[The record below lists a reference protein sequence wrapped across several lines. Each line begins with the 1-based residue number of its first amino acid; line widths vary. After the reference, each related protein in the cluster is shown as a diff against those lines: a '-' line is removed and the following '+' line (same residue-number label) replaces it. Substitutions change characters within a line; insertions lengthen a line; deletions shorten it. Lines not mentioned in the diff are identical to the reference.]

1 MKELK
6 YIEKIRR
13 EDSLLSL
20 PQSLSQILNMVG
32 GDDFSVDDL
41 TRVIL
46 KDPGLTSKI
55 LKLANSAFYQRRSRI
70 ATVNQAVM
78 MLGIIQVKCLALSA
92 SVFRP
97 DILVSK
103 YKIDVKD
110 LFSHFISVALG
121 CRMLA
126 EVTGMEA
133 TEEAFIAGLLHDVG
147 VVYLIHHF
155 PADYQE
161 VISRVDKYPQLIDAE
176 RDILGTDHAAL
187 GYILAQKWNFPEPLA
202 EAIALHHEIPD
213 SVSEI
218 RLVHIVQLSELLNKP
233 MMDDRTRHLEQRL
246 SSLEFLSQALKI
258 DRKKLD
264 EISFSLLTETIGTAE
279 YMGIDIGDPVEVL
292 ARANKELYTSFI
304 TIENLFRERQ
314 ELTQRIL
321 SEERRAAVL
330 ETKNVAMATLSH
342 YVNNAA
348 MAISG
353 RAQLIRM
360 LRGKGNIV
368 DPDNRLDA
376 VLQVVDKSIKKIMA
390 VLSEMRELTNLD
402 ELEKYSE
409 SLAVNIDERIRRR
422 MELMSDDVG
431 LEMTKA
437 PVPRK

>member
-20 PQSLSQILNMVG
+20 PQSLSQILAMVG
-32 GDDFSVDDL
+32 NDDFSVNDL
-41 TRVIL
+41 ARVIL

-55 LKLANSAFYQRRSRI
+55 LKMANSAFYQQRSRI
-70 ATVNQAVM
+70 ASVNQAVM

-92 SVFRP
+92 SVFRA
-97 DILVSK
+97 DIMAAK
-103 YKIDVKD
+103 YKIDIKD
-110 LFSHFISVALG
+110 LFNHFISVALG
-121 CRMLA
+121 GRMVA
-126 EVTGMEA
+126 EAIGMES
-133 TEEAFIAGLLHDVG
+133 TEEAFIAGLLHDIG

-161 VISRVDKYPQLIDAE
+161 VISQVDKYSGLIEAE

-187 GYILAQKWNFPEPLA
+187 GYLLAEKWNFPPALA
-202 EAIALHHEIPD
+202 EAIAHHHDVLET
-213 SVSEI
+213 VTEV
-218 RLVHIVQLSELLNKP
+218 RLVHIVQLSEMINKP
-233 MMDDRTRHLEQRL
+233 IMDDRTRHIEQRL
-246 SSLEFLSQALKI
+246 YALEFLSRALRI
-258 DRKKLD
+258 GRKKLD
-264 EISFSLLTETIGTAE
+264 EISFSLLTETIRTAE

-292 ARANKELYTSFI
+292 ARANKELYTSFM

-314 ELTQRIL
+314 ELTRRIL
-321 SEERRAAVL
+321 SEERRAAML

-360 LRGKGNIV
+360 LKGKGDIV
-368 DPDNRLDA
+368 DPENRLDV

-390 VLSEMRELTNLD
+390 VLSEMRELTNLE

-409 SLAVNIDERIRRR
+409 SLAVNIDERIRQR
-422 MELMSDDVG
+422 MEKMSDDVG
-431 LEMTKA
+431 LELTKA
-437 PVPRK
+437 PLSPK

>member
-32 GDDFSVDDL
+32 QDDFSVDDL

-55 LKLANSAFYQRRSRI
+55 LKMVNSAFYHRNARI

-97 DILVSK
+97 DILANK

-121 CRMLA
+121 SRMLA
-126 EVTGMEA
+126 EATGMES
-133 TEEAFIAGLLHDVG
+133 TEEAFIAGLLHDIG

-155 PADYQE
+155 PADYQD
-161 VISRVDKYPQLIDAE
+161 VLSRLDKYPRLLDAE

-187 GYILAQKWNFPEPLA
+187 GRILAEKWNFPEPLT

-213 SVSEI
+213 SVTDV
-218 RLVHIVQLSELLNKP
+218 RLVHIVQVSELLNKP
-233 MMDDRTRHLEQRL
+233 MMDDRSRGLEQRL
-246 SSLEFLSQALKI
+246 ISLEFLSKALNI
-258 DRKKLD
+258 SRKKLD
-264 EISFSLLTETIGTAE
+264 EISFSLLTETISTAE

-292 ARANKELYTSFI
+292 GRANKELYTSFI
-304 TIENLFRERQ
+304 TIEDLFRERQ

-321 SEERRAAVL
+321 SEERRATML

-360 LRGKGNIV
+360 LKGKGNIV
-368 DPDNRLDA
+368 DPENRLDT

-409 SLAVNIDERIRRR
+409 SKAVNIDERIRQR
-422 MELMSDDVG
+422 MEQMSDDVG

-437 PVPRK
+437 PTPPK